1 MDKKILEI
9 KGLKKQYNGDFRLD
23 IESLFLEN
31 NRILALIGPNGS
43 GKSTIIR
50 LLNLLE
56 KPDAGTIILDGQDIL
71 KPGSDKASIRK
82 KMAVVFQEP
91 LLFNTSV
98 YNNIIM
104 GLEFRKIDI
113 KSVRDRL
120 DFFIKR
126 LKIDN
131 ILKRGVKDLSGGEK
145 QRVSLARALVLDPG
159 LLLLDEPL
167 ANIDQQ
173 SREGLREDLFELLE
187 KIWKIHNL
195 CDS

>member
-9 KGLKKQYNGDFRLD
+9 KGLKKQYNRDFKLD

-31 NRILALIGPNGS
+31 NRILALIGPNGW

-56 KPDAGTIILDGQDIL
+56 KPDAGTITFDSQDIL

-145 QRVSLARALVLDPG
+145 RA
-159 LLLLDEPL
+159 
-167 ANIDQQ
+167 
-173 SREGLREDLFELLE
+173 
-187 KIWKIHNL
+187 
-195 CDS
+195 

>member
-1 MDKKILEI
+1 MQ
-9 KGLKKQYNGDFRLD
+9 GQSSF
-23 IESLFLEN
+23 
-31 NRILALIGPNGS
+31 
-43 GKSTIIR
+43 
-50 LLNLLE
+50 
-56 KPDAGTIILDGQDIL
+56 DGEDIL
-71 KPGSDKASIRK
+71 RPGSDKASIRK

-173 SREGLREDLFELLE
+173 SREGLREDLFELLKKYGKSIIYVTHDRNE
-187 KIWKIHNL
+187 AMVLADYLAVVNEGRIEQFDIKEEVFRRPANEFIAKFVGVETL
-195 CDS
+195 VEGVV